1 MSTNQ
6 LLFSGLPIKAD
17 ISESICKRPVRF
29 FTGLADLDQHLGGGL
44 KPGAAYLF
52 RGEMKVFHF
61 KKLKKSN
68 AIFVHEALGF
78 CEFHEILKKAR
89 MLELPV
95 VFMIPDQK
103 LSFEGERDAMKNLFL
118 MYEENFDA
126 IGNFSVSPSGK
137 QFITYK
143 KLRSGAVPIGSEQ
156 RVTKR
161 SSNNGL

>member
-6 LLFSGLPIKAD
+6 LLFSGFPLKAE
-17 ISESICKRPVRF
+17 ISQAIGPVRF
-29 FTGLADLDQHLGGGL
+29 FTGLADLDLHLGGGF

-52 RGEMKVFHF
+52 RGEMKVSHF
-61 KKLKKSN
+61 KKLKMSN
-68 AIFVHEALGF
+68 AIFVHDPLGF
-78 CEFHEILKKAR
+78 CEFHAILKKAK
-89 MLELPV
+89 MLNLSV

-103 LSFEGERDAMKNLFL
+103 LNFPGEREALKKIFDQ
-118 MYEENFDA
+118 EESSFDA

-143 KLRSGAVPIGSEQ
+143 KLRSGLVPVGTEQ

-161 SSNNGL
+161 SSNHGL